1 MDLLYNVHTTNV
13 VRLMCIMS
21 DMNRMSKFR
30 SISRD
35 HSIFIQYSNQD
46 YDLEHDIKVRTMQS
60 TKEKIKLAPNDEK
73 LLEKKGF
80 KVGNPLNSG
89 SFACVCR
96 ATYKDTPVAVKV
108 IDLEKTSDDYRLK
121 FLPREIYTMK
131 KLKHKYLI
139 DIIDIFV
146 VGNRVLVFMELA
158 EGGDFL
164 DLLHETKALPEP
176 RARYFYRQFGDAL
189 KYMHSIGFAH
199 RDIKCEN
206 ILLNKPRTESKLT
219 DLGFTRSVNE
229 RRTGGQVLSD
239 TYCGSAAY
247 VAPEVLKAQPYNA
260 LISDVWSMGV
270 VLFVLVN
277 NRLPF
282 GDRDTKKLLAS
293 QLDKNYKFVKN
304 VSKQLRDLVEIHLT
318 PDPNNRPKMEDIL
331 AHEWFDVDD

>member
-1 MDLLYNVHTTNV
+1 MT
-13 VRLMCIMS
+13 
-21 DMNRMSKFR
+21 F
-30 SISRD
+30 
-35 HSIFIQYSNQD
+35 
-46 YDLEHDIKVRTMQS
+46 QS
-60 TKEKIKLAPNDEK
+60 TKEKIKFSLNDEK

-80 KVGNPLNSG
+80 KIGAPLNSG
-89 SFACVCR
+89 SFACVCK

-108 IDLEKTSDDYRLK
+108 IDLEKTSEDYRLK

-139 DIIDIFV
+139 DIINIFV

-158 EGGDFL
+158 DGGDFL
-164 DLLHETKALPEP
+164 DMLHETKALPED

-189 KYMHSIGFAH
+189 RYMHSIGFAH

-206 ILLNKPRTESKLT
+206 ILLNKARTMSKLT
-219 DLGFTRSVNE
+219 DFGFTRSVTE
-229 RRTGGQVLSD
+229 RQTGNFQLSD

-260 LISDVWSMGV
+260 IISDVWSNGV
-270 VLFVLVN
+270 VLFVITQ

-293 QLDKNYKFVKN
+293 QLERNYKYVKN
-304 VSKQLRDLVEIHLT
+304 ISKECKQLISLHLEPNVLKRPT
-318 PDPNNRPKMEDIL
+318 MEEVFTHDWFEVDKPD
-331 AHEWFDVDD
+331 DD